1 MQTNGKNLYK
11 YVHNRYSN
19 ESKIKKNRLK
29 TFMANVKKFVYV
41 STLEKWTENE
51 NQIIPESGKWFKS
64 IVFRADNNTIYN
76 RGKAYGLSTENAQRI
91 TDLET
96 AKAALEAHLKSQTVS
111 AAANKGI
118 EVTVSGA
125 SDAFKTYTIGAI
137 VDGKTV
143 TVGESGIAATKTL
156 EYVATSGNVAAHINL
171 KNAAGEVESTIQVSD
186 IIGNG
191 VIDHTSY
198 DKESNSLSLFFK
210 QADGALKEEK
220 VDMKEL
226 IDINDIFIGADSQN
240 YLKVSNDASTATF
253 DVKIKTM
260 AETSYAPGSIVTGL
274 VDSADVK
281 KYIDSR
287 SSDLGITA
295 EGDDYIDA
303 SVDAAVDNK
312 HVNISVDVQD
322 ISVVA
327 GQAGAYN
334 AEGAQTSAPVHGTLT
349 GVDKSLVDGA
359 QAATAI
365 KSYVDGEVAIE
376 AARADAKIV
385 AAVKA
390 LDKASSK
397 VDGTNVHVDYKEE
410 DGIVTIEGI
419 TEDYA
424 TVNRTATSSTAE
436 TPASDASIAVTV
448 GDEGKL
454 VKASDLASV
463 AGFAADKVTEEA
475 HRVDK
480 KIKDLSVEAA
490 GDSYVKAEIDA
501 ANNKKVNVSAQVA
514 DLTLTSAEG
523 VDSTLAGEA
532 GKLVDASEAASKVS
546 GFVNARIAEEVKK
559 LHSDATSADGTNV
572 TVKVT
577 EVDGKLSAV
586 NVTENYAEV
595 VVTTVASG
603 NASFTVKSGD
613 ENKLVKASDLKAA
626 VDYIEDI
633 YGWEEL

>member
-1 MQTNGKNLYK
+1 
-11 YVHNRYSN
+11 
-19 ESKIKKNRLK
+19 
-29 TFMANVKKFVYV
+29 MANVKKFVYD
-41 STLEKWTENE
+41 SKAEKWTANE
-51 NQIIPESGKWFKS
+51 NHIIPESGKWYKS

-76 RGKAYGLSTENAQRI
+76 RGKAYGLSAADAHRI

-118 EVTVSGA
+118 EVTVSGEA
-125 SDAFKTYTIGAI
+125 DAFKTYTIGAI

-143 TVGESGIAATKTL
+143 TVGESGIAAAKTL
-156 EYVATSGNVAAHINL
+156 EYVAASGGVSAHIDL

-198 DKESNSLSLFFK
+198 NKETNSLSLFFK
-210 QADGALKEEK
+210 QADGTLKEEK

-226 IDINDIFIGADSQN
+226 IDIDDIFIGVDSQN
-240 YLKVSNDASTATF
+240 YLKVTNDASTATF
-253 DVKIKTM
+253 DVKIKKM
-260 AETSYAPGSIVTGL
+260 AEASYAEGSIVTGL
-274 VDSADVK
+274 VDAADVK
-281 KYIDSR
+281 KYIDTK
-287 SSDLGITA
+287 SSDLAVTA

-303 SVDAAVDNK
+303 SVNASVDNK
-312 HVNISVDVQD
+312 HVKVSADVQD
-322 ISVVA
+322 IAVVA
-327 GQAGAYN
+327 GTVGVYN
-334 AEGAQTSAPVHGTLT
+334 PEGAQTTAPVHGTLT
-349 GVDKSLVDGA
+349 GTEKSLVDGA

-424 TVNRTATSSTAE
+424 TVNRVETSSTAE
-436 TPASDASIAVTV
+436 TPATDASIAVAS

-454 VKASDLASV
+454 VKASDLAAV

-480 KIKDLSVEAA
+480 KIKELSIEAA

-514 DLTLTSAEG
+514 DLTVTSVADT
-523 VDSTLAGEA
+523 DSTLTGES

-546 GFVNARIAEEVKK
+546 GFVNARIAEEIAK
-559 LHSDATSADGTNV
+559 LDSEKTSADGSNI

-577 EVDGKLSAV
+577 ETDGKLSAV
-586 NVTENYAEV
+586 NVTEDYAEV
-595 VVTTVASG
+595 TVTTVASG

-613 ENKLVKASDLKAA
+613 EGKLVKASDLKAA

>member
-1 MQTNGKNLYK
+1 
-11 YVHNRYSN
+11 
-19 ESKIKKNRLK
+19 
-29 TFMANVKKFVYV
+29 MANVKKFVYV
-41 STLEKWTENE
+41 STAEKWAENE
-51 NQIIPESGKWFKS
+51 NHIIPESGKWFKS

-76 RGKAYGLSTENAQRI
+76 RGKAYGLSSEDAQRI

-111 AAANKGI
+111 AATNKGI
-118 EVTVSGA
+118 EVTVSGEA
-125 SDAFKTYTIGAI
+125 DDFKTYTIGAI

-143 TVGESGIAATKTL
+143 TVGESGIAAAKTL
-156 EYVATSGNVAAHINL
+156 EYVAASGGVSAHIDL

-198 DKESNSLSLFFK
+198 DKETNSLSLFFK
-210 QADGALKEEK
+210 QADGTLKEEK

-226 IDINDIFIGADSQN
+226 IDINDIFIGVDSQD
-240 YLKVSNDASTATF
+240 YLKVTNDASTATF
-253 DVKIKTM
+253 DVKIKSM
-260 AETSYAPGSIVTGL
+260 AEASYAEGNIVTGL
-274 VDSADVK
+274 VDAADVK
-281 KYIDSR
+281 KYIDTK
-287 SSDLGITA
+287 SSDLAVTA

-303 SVDAAVDNK
+303 SVDASVDNK
-312 HVNISVDVQD
+312 HVKVSADVQD
-322 ISVVA
+322 IAVVA
-327 GQAGAYN
+327 GTVGVYDP
-334 AEGAQTSAPVHGTLT
+334 EGAQTTAPVHGTLT
-349 GVDKSLVDGA
+349 GTEKSLVDGA

-424 TVNRTATSSTAE
+424 TVNRVETSSTAE
-436 TPASDASIAVTV
+436 TPATDASIAVAS

-454 VKASDLASV
+454 VKASDLAAV

-480 KIKDLSVEAA
+480 KIKELSIEAA

-514 DLTLTSAEG
+514 DLTLTSVADT
-523 VDSTLAGEA
+523 DSTLTGES

-546 GFVNARIAEEVKK
+546 GFVNARIAEEIAK
-559 LHSDATSADGTNV
+559 LDSEKTSADGSNI

-577 EVDGKLSAV
+577 ETDGKLSAV
-586 NVTENYAEV
+586 NVTEDYAEV
-595 VVTTVASG
+595 TVTTVASG

-613 ENKLVKASDLKAA
+613 EGKLVKASDLKAA

>member
-1 MQTNGKNLYK
+1 MT
-11 YVHNRYSN
+11 
-19 ESKIKKNRLK
+19 
-29 TFMANVKKFVYV
+29 NVKKFVYV

-76 RGKAYGLSTENAQRI
+76 RGKAYGLSKENAQRI

-118 EVTVSGA
+118 EVAVAGE
-125 SDAFKTYTIGAI
+125 DEDFKTYTIGVV

-156 EYVATSGNVAAHINL
+156 EYVATSGKVASHIDL

-210 QADGALKEEK
+210 QADGTLKEEK
-220 VDMKEL
+220 VNMKEL
-226 IDINDIFIGADSQN
+226 IDIDDIFIGDDSQN
-240 YLKVSNDASTATF
+240 YLKVTNDASTATF
-253 DVKIKTM
+253 GVKIKTM
-260 AETSYAPGSIVTGL
+260 AETSYTPGSIVTGL

-281 KYIDSR
+281 KYIDSM

-303 SVDAAVDNK
+303 SVNAVGNK

-322 ISVVA
+322 VSVVA

-376 AARADAKIV
+376 SARADAKIV

-397 VDGTNVHVDYKEE
+397 VNGTNVHVDYKEE

-424 TVNRTATSSTAE
+424 TVNRVKTSSTAE
-436 TPASDASIAVTV
+436 TPAADASIAVAS

-480 KIKDLSVEAA
+480 KIKELSVEAA
-490 GDSYVKAEIDA
+490 GDSYVKAEVDGV
-501 ANNKKVNVSAQVA
+501 NKKKINVSAQVA
-514 DLTLTSAEG
+514 DLTLTSDEG

-572 TVKVT
+572 TVKVS

-595 VVTTVASG
+595 AVTTVASG

>member
-1 MQTNGKNLYK
+1 
-11 YVHNRYSN
+11 
-19 ESKIKKNRLK
+19 
-29 TFMANVKKFVYV
+29 MANVKKFVYV
-41 STLEKWTENE
+41 STAEKWAANE
-51 NQIIPESGKWFKS
+51 NHIIPESGKWYKS

-76 RGKAYGLSTENAQRI
+76 RGKAYGLSVADAQRI

-118 EVTVSGA
+118 EVTVSGEA
-125 SDAFKTYTIGAI
+125 DAFKTYTIGAI

-143 TVGESGIAATKTL
+143 TVGESGIAAAKTL
-156 EYVATSGNVAAHINL
+156 EYVAASGGVAAHIDL

-198 DKESNSLSLFFK
+198 SKETNSLSLFFK
-210 QADGALKEEK
+210 QADGTLKEEK

-226 IDINDIFIGADSQN
+226 IDINDIFIGVDSQN
-240 YLKVSNDASTATF
+240 YLKVTNDASTATF
-253 DVKIKTM
+253 DVKIKKM
-260 AETSYAPGSIVTGL
+260 AEASYAEGNIVTGL
-274 VDSADVK
+274 VDAADVK
-281 KYIDSR
+281 KYIDTQ
-287 SSDLGITA
+287 SSDLAVTA

-303 SVDAAVDNK
+303 SVNAAVDNK
-312 HVNISVDVQD
+312 HVKVSADVQD

-349 GVDKSLVDGA
+349 GTEKSLVDGA

-397 VDGTNVHVDYKEE
+397 VNGTNVHVDYKEE

-424 TVNRTATSSTAE
+424 TVNRVKTSSTAE
-436 TPASDASIAVTV
+436 TPAADASIAVAS

-454 VKASDLASV
+454 VKASDLAAV

-480 KIKDLSVEAA
+480 KIKELSVEAA

-514 DLTLTSAEG
+514 DLTLTSAAET
-523 VDSTLAGEA
+523 DSTLTGVS

-546 GFVNARIAEEVKK
+546 SFVNARIAEEIAK
-559 LHSDATSADGTNV
+559 LDSDSTSTDGSNI

-577 EVDGKLSAV
+577 ETDGKLSAV

-595 VVTTVASG
+595 AVTTVASG

-613 ENKLVKASDLKAA
+613 EGKLVKASDLKAA

>member
-1 MQTNGKNLYK
+1 
-11 YVHNRYSN
+11 
-19 ESKIKKNRLK
+19 
-29 TFMANVKKFVYV
+29 MANVKKFVYV
-41 STLEKWTENE
+41 STAEKWTANK
-51 NQIIPESGKWFKS
+51 NHIIPESGKWYKS

-76 RGKAYGLSTENAQRI
+76 RGKAYGLSAADAQRI

-96 AKAALEAHLKSQTVS
+96 AKAALVAHLKSQTVS

-118 EVTVSGA
+118 EVTVSGET
-125 SDAFKTYTIGAI
+125 DEFKTYTIGAI

-143 TVGESGIAATKTL
+143 TVGESGIAAAKTL
-156 EYVATSGNVAAHINL
+156 EYVAASGGVAAHINL

-198 DKESNSLSLFFK
+198 SKETNLLSLVFK
-210 QADGALKEEK
+210 QADGTLKEEK

-226 IDINDIFIGADSQN
+226 IDIDDIFIGVNSQN
-240 YLKVSNDASTATF
+240 YLKVTNDASTATF
-253 DVKIKTM
+253 DVKIKKM
-260 AETSYAPGSIVTGL
+260 AEASYAEGNIVTGL
-274 VDSADVK
+274 VDAADVK
-281 KYIDSR
+281 KYIDTR
-287 SSDLGITA
+287 SSDLGVTA

-303 SVDAAVDNK
+303 SVNASVDNK
-312 HVNISVDVQD
+312 HVKVSADVQD
-322 ISVVA
+322 IDVVA
-327 GQAGAYN
+327 GTVGVYN
-334 AEGAQTSAPVHGTLT
+334 PEGAQTTAPVHGTLT
-349 GVDKSLVDGA
+349 GTEKSLVDGA

-397 VDGTNVHVDYKEE
+397 VNGTNVHVDYKEE

-424 TVNRTATSSTAE
+424 TVNRVKTSSTAE
-436 TPASDASIAVTV
+436 TPAADASIAVAS

-454 VKASDLASV
+454 VKASDLAAV
-463 AGFAADKVTEEA
+463 AGFAADKVTEEV

-480 KIKDLSVEAA
+480 KIKELSVEAA

-514 DLTLTSAEG
+514 DLTLTSAAET
-523 VDSTLAGEA
+523 DSTLTGVS

-546 GFVNARIAEEVKK
+546 GFVNARIAEEIAK
-559 LHSDATSADGTNV
+559 LDSEKTSADGSNI

-577 EVDGKLSAV
+577 ETDGKLSAV
-586 NVTENYAEV
+586 NVTEDYAEV
-595 VVTTVASG
+595 TVTPVASG

-613 ENKLVKASDLKAA
+613 EGKLVKASDLKAA

>member
-1 MQTNGKNLYK
+1 
-11 YVHNRYSN
+11 
-19 ESKIKKNRLK
+19 
-29 TFMANVKKFVYV
+29 MANVKKFVYV
-41 STLEKWTENE
+41 SSAEKWTANE
-51 NQIIPESGKWFKS
+51 NHIIPESGKWYKS

-96 AKAALEAHLKSQTVS
+96 AKAALEAHLKSQTLS

-118 EVTVSGA
+118 EVTVTGE
-125 SDAFKTYTIGAI
+125 SDDFKTYTIGAV

-143 TVGESGIAATKTL
+143 TVGESGIAAAKTL
-156 EYVATSGNVAAHINL
+156 EYVATSGNIAAHINL

-198 DKESNSLSLFFK
+198 DKDANSLSLFFK
-210 QADGALKEEK
+210 QADGTLKEEK
-220 VDMKEL
+220 IDMKEL
-226 IDINDIFIGADSQN
+226 IDIDDIFIGDDSQN
-240 YLKVSNDASTATF
+240 YLKVTNDASTATF
-253 DVKIKTM
+253 GVKIKSM
-260 AETSYAPGSIVTGL
+260 AETSYAPGSVVTGL
-274 VDSADVK
+274 ADSADVK

-303 SVDAAVDNK
+303 SVNAAVDNK

-397 VDGTNVHVDYKEE
+397 VNGTNVHVDYKEE

-436 TPASDASIAVTV
+436 TPATNASFTVTV

-463 AGFAADKVTEEA
+463 AGFAADKVAEEA

-490 GDSYVKAEIDA
+490 GDSYVKAEVDA
-501 ANNKKVNVSAQVA
+501 ANNKKINVSTQVA
-514 DLTLTSAEG
+514 NLTLTSTEG

-559 LHSDATSADGTNV
+559 LDSDATSADGTNV

-595 VVTTVASG
+595 TVTTVASG

>member
-1 MQTNGKNLYK
+1 
-11 YVHNRYSN
+11 
-19 ESKIKKNRLK
+19 
-29 TFMANVKKFVYV
+29 MANVKKFVYV

-125 SDAFKTYTIGAI
+125 SEAFKTYTIGAI

-156 EYVATSGNVAAHINL
+156 EYVATSGNVAAHIDL

-303 SVDAAVDNK
+303 SVNAAVDNK
-312 HVNISVDVQD
+312 HVNISVDVQN

-397 VDGTNVHVDYKEE
+397 VNGTNVHVDYKEE
-410 DGIVTIEGI
+410 DGIVSIEGI

-480 KIKDLSVEAA
+480 KIKELSVEAA
-490 GDSYVKAEIDA
+490 GDSYVKAEVDDA
-501 ANNKKVNVSAQVA
+501 NKKKINVSAQVA

>member
-1 MQTNGKNLYK
+1 
-11 YVHNRYSN
+11 
-19 ESKIKKNRLK
+19 
-29 TFMANVKKFVYV
+29 MANVKKFVYV
-41 STLEKWTENE
+41 STAEKWTANE
-51 NQIIPESGKWFKS
+51 NHIIPESGKWYKS

-76 RGKAYGLSTENAQRI
+76 RGKAYGLSVADAQRI

-111 AAANKGI
+111 AAENKGI
-118 EVTVSGA
+118 EVTVSGEA
-125 SDAFKTYTIGAI
+125 DEFKTYTIGAI

-143 TVGESGIAATKTL
+143 TVGESGIAAAKTL
-156 EYVATSGNVAAHINL
+156 EYVAASGGVAAHIEL

-198 DKESNSLSLFFK
+198 NKETNSLSLFFK
-210 QADGALKEEK
+210 QADGTLKEEK

-226 IDINDIFIGADSQN
+226 VDIDDIFIGVDSQN
-240 YLKVSNDASTATF
+240 YLKVTNDASTATF
-253 DVKIKTM
+253 DVKIKKM
-260 AETSYAPGSIVTGL
+260 AEASYAEGHIVTGL
-274 VDSADVK
+274 VDAADVK
-281 KYIDSR
+281 KYIDTQ
-287 SSDLGITA
+287 SSDLGVTA

-303 SVDAAVDNK
+303 SVNASVDNK
-312 HVNISVDVQD
+312 HVKVSADVQD
-322 ISVVA
+322 IAVVA
-327 GQAGAYN
+327 GTVGVYN
-334 AEGAQTSAPVHGTLT
+334 PEGAQTTAPVHGTLT
-349 GVDKSLVDGA
+349 GTEKSLVDGA

-397 VDGTNVHVDYKEE
+397 VNGTNVHVDYKEE

-424 TVNRTATSSTAE
+424 TVNRVKTSSTAE
-436 TPASDASIAVTV
+436 TPAADASIAVAS

-454 VKASDLASV
+454 VKASDLAAV

-480 KIKDLSVEAA
+480 KIKGLSVEAA

-514 DLTLTSAEG
+514 DLTLTSAAET
-523 VDSTLAGEA
+523 DSTLTGVS

-546 GFVNARIAEEVKK
+546 GFVNARIAEEIAK
-559 LHSDATSADGTNV
+559 LDSDSTSTDGSNI

-577 EVDGKLSAV
+577 ETDGKLSAV
-586 NVTENYAEV
+586 NVTEDYAEV
-595 VVTTVASG
+595 DVTTVASG

-613 ENKLVKASDLKAA
+613 EGKLVKASDLKAA

>member
-1 MQTNGKNLYK
+1 
-11 YVHNRYSN
+11 
-19 ESKIKKNRLK
+19 
-29 TFMANVKKFVYV
+29 MANVKKFVYV
-41 STLEKWTENE
+41 STAEKWTANE
-51 NQIIPESGKWFKS
+51 NHIIPESGKWYKS

-76 RGKAYGLSTENAQRI
+76 RGKAYGLSVADAQRI

-118 EVTVSGA
+118 EVAVSGEA
-125 SDAFKTYTIGAI
+125 DEFKTYTIGAI

-143 TVGESGIAATKTL
+143 TVGESGIAAAKTL
-156 EYVATSGNVAAHINL
+156 EYVAALGGVAAHIDL

-198 DKESNSLSLFFK
+198 DKETNSLSLFFK
-210 QADGALKEEK
+210 QADGTLKEEK

-226 IDINDIFIGADSQN
+226 IDINDIFIGVDSQD
-240 YLKVSNDASTATF
+240 YLKVTNDASTATF
-253 DVKIKTM
+253 DVKIKKM
-260 AETSYAPGSIVTGL
+260 AEASYAEGSIVTGL
-274 VDSADVK
+274 VDAADVK
-281 KYIDSR
+281 KYIDSK
-287 SSDLGITA
+287 SSDLGVTA

-303 SVDAAVDNK
+303 SVNASVDNK
-312 HVNISVDVQD
+312 HVKVSADVQD
-322 ISVVA
+322 IDVVA
-327 GQAGAYN
+327 GTVGVYGP
-334 AEGAQTSAPVHGTLT
+334 EGAQTTAPIHGTLT
-349 GVDKSLVDGA
+349 GTEKSLVDGA

-424 TVNRTATSSTAE
+424 TVNRVKTSSTAE
-436 TPASDASIAVTV
+436 TPAADASIAVAS

-454 VKASDLASV
+454 VKASDLAAV

-480 KIKDLSVEAA
+480 KIKELSVEAA

-514 DLTLTSAEG
+514 DLTLTSAAET
-523 VDSTLAGEA
+523 DSTLTGVS

-546 GFVNARIAEEVKK
+546 SFVNARIAEEIAK
-559 LHSDATSADGTNV
+559 LDSDSTSTDGSNI

-577 EVDGKLSAV
+577 ETDGKLSAV

-595 VVTTVASG
+595 AVTTVASG

-613 ENKLVKASDLKAA
+613 EGKLVKASDLKAA

>member
-1 MQTNGKNLYK
+1 
-11 YVHNRYSN
+11 
-19 ESKIKKNRLK
+19 
-29 TFMANVKKFVYV
+29 MANVKKFVYV
-41 STLEKWTENE
+41 STAEKWTANE
-51 NQIIPESGKWFKS
+51 NHIIPESGKWYKS

-76 RGKAYGLSTENAQRI
+76 RGKAYGLSAADAHRI

-118 EVTVSGA
+118 EVTVSGEA
-125 SDAFKTYTIGAI
+125 DDFKTYTIGAI

-143 TVGESGIAATKTL
+143 TVGESGIAAVKTL
-156 EYVATSGNVAAHINL
+156 EYVAASGGVSAHIDL

-198 DKESNSLSLFFK
+198 DKETNSLSLFFK
-210 QADGALKEEK
+210 PADGTLKEEK

-226 IDINDIFIGADSQN
+226 IDIDDIFIGVDSQN
-240 YLKVSNDASTATF
+240 YLKVTNDASTATF
-253 DVKIKTM
+253 DVKIKKM
-260 AETSYAPGSIVTGL
+260 AEASYAEGSIVTGL
-274 VDSADVK
+274 VDAADVK
-281 KYIDSR
+281 KYIDSK
-287 SSDLGITA
+287 SSDLGVTA

-303 SVDAAVDNK
+303 SVDASVDNK
-312 HVNISVDVQD
+312 HVKVSADVQD
-322 ISVVA
+322 IAVVA
-327 GQAGAYN
+327 GTVGVYDP
-334 AEGAQTSAPVHGTLT
+334 EGAQTTAPVHGTLT
-349 GVDKSLVDGA
+349 GTEKSLVDGA

-424 TVNRTATSSTAE
+424 TVNRVKTSSTAE
-436 TPASDASIAVTV
+436 TPAADASIAVAS

-454 VKASDLASV
+454 VKASDLAAV

-480 KIKDLSVEAA
+480 KIKELSIEAA

-514 DLTLTSAEG
+514 DLTVTSVADT
-523 VDSTLAGEA
+523 DSTLTGES

-546 GFVNARIAEEVKK
+546 GFVNARIAEEIAK
-559 LHSDATSADGTNV
+559 LDSEKTSADGSNI

-577 EVDGKLSAV
+577 ETDGKLSAV
-586 NVTENYAEV
+586 NVTEDYAEV
-595 VVTTVASG
+595 TVTTVASG

-613 ENKLVKASDLKAA
+613 EGKLVKASDLKAA

>member
-1 MQTNGKNLYK
+1 
-11 YVHNRYSN
+11 
-19 ESKIKKNRLK
+19 
-29 TFMANVKKFVYV
+29 MANVKKFVYV
-41 STLEKWTENE
+41 STAEKWAANE
-51 NQIIPESGKWFKS
+51 NHIIPESGKWYKS

-76 RGKAYGLSTENAQRI
+76 RGKAYGLSSEDAQRI

-118 EVTVSGA
+118 EVTVSGEA
-125 SDAFKTYTIGAI
+125 DDFKTYTIGAI

-143 TVGESGIAATKTL
+143 TVGESGIAAAKTL
-156 EYVATSGNVAAHINL
+156 EYVAASGGVSAHIDL

-198 DKESNSLSLFFK
+198 DKETNSLSLFFK
-210 QADGALKEEK
+210 QADGTLKEEK
-220 VDMKEL
+220 VDMKEH
-226 IDINDIFIGADSQN
+226 IDINDIFIGVDSQN
-240 YLKVSNDASTATF
+240 YLKVTNDASTATF
-253 DVKIKTM
+253 DVKIKKM
-260 AETSYAPGSIVTGL
+260 AEASYAEDNIVTGL
-274 VDSADVK
+274 VDAADVK
-281 KYIDSR
+281 KYIDTK
-287 SSDLGITA
+287 SSDLAVTA

-303 SVDAAVDNK
+303 SVNASVDNK
-312 HVNISVDVQD
+312 HVKVSADVQD
-322 ISVVA
+322 IDVVA
-327 GQAGAYN
+327 GTVGVYDP
-334 AEGAQTSAPVHGTLT
+334 EGAQTIAPVHGTLT
-349 GVDKSLVDGA
+349 GTEKSLVDGA

-424 TVNRTATSSTAE
+424 TVNRVKTSSTAE
-436 TPASDASIAVTV
+436 TPAADASIAVAS

-454 VKASDLASV
+454 VKASDLAAV

-480 KIKDLSVEAA
+480 KIKELSVEAA
-490 GDSYVKAEIDA
+490 GDSYVKAEIDP

-514 DLTLTSAEG
+514 DLTLTSAAET
-523 VDSTLAGEA
+523 DSTLTGVS

-546 GFVNARIAEEVKK
+546 GFVNARIAEEIAK
-559 LHSDATSADGTNV
+559 LDSEKTSADGSNI

-577 EVDGKLSAV
+577 ETDGKLSAV

-595 VVTTVASG
+595 AVTTVASG

-613 ENKLVKASDLKAA
+613 EGKLVKASDLKAA

>member
-1 MQTNGKNLYK
+1 
-11 YVHNRYSN
+11 
-19 ESKIKKNRLK
+19 
-29 TFMANVKKFVYV
+29 MANVKKFVYV

-156 EYVATSGNVAAHINL
+156 EYVATSGNVAAHIDL

-312 HVNISVDVQD
+312 HVNISVDVQN

-475 HRVDK
+475 HRIDK

>member
-1 MQTNGKNLYK
+1 
-11 YVHNRYSN
+11 
-19 ESKIKKNRLK
+19 
-29 TFMANVKKFVYV
+29 MANVKKFVYV
-41 STLEKWTENE
+41 STAEKWAANE
-51 NQIIPESGKWFKS
+51 NHIIPESGKWYKS

-76 RGKAYGLSTENAQRI
+76 RGKAYGLSVADAQRI

-118 EVTVSGA
+118 EVAVSGEA
-125 SDAFKTYTIGAI
+125 DEFKTYTIGAI

-143 TVGESGIAATKTL
+143 TVGESGIAAAKTL
-156 EYVATSGNVAAHINL
+156 EYVAALGGVAAHIDL

-198 DKESNSLSLFFK
+198 NKETNSLSLFFK
-210 QADGALKEEK
+210 QADGTLKEEK

-226 IDINDIFIGADSQN
+226 IDIDDIFIGVDSQN
-240 YLKVSNDASTATF
+240 YLKVTNDASTATF
-253 DVKIKTM
+253 DVKIKKM
-260 AETSYAPGSIVTGL
+260 AEASYAEGNIVTGL
-274 VDSADVK
+274 VDAADVK
-281 KYIDSR
+281 KYIDTK
-287 SSDLGITA
+287 SSDLAVTA

-303 SVDAAVDNK
+303 SVDTSVDNK
-312 HVNISVDVQD
+312 HVKVSADVQD
-322 ISVVA
+322 IAVVA
-327 GQAGAYN
+327 GTVGVYDP
-334 AEGAQTSAPVHGTLT
+334 EGAQTTAPVHGTLT
-349 GVDKSLVDGA
+349 GTEKSLVDGA

-397 VDGTNVHVDYKEE
+397 VNGTNVHVDYKEE

-424 TVNRTATSSTAE
+424 TVNRVKTSSTAE
-436 TPASDASIAVTV
+436 TPAADASIAVAS

-454 VKASDLASV
+454 VKASDLAAV

-480 KIKDLSVEAA
+480 KIKELSVEAA

-514 DLTLTSAEG
+514 DLTLTSVADT
-523 VDSTLAGEA
+523 DSTLTGES

-546 GFVNARIAEEVKK
+546 GFVNARIAEEIAK
-559 LHSDATSADGTNV
+559 LDSDSTSTDGSNI

-577 EVDGKLSAV
+577 ETDGKLSAV
-586 NVTENYAEV
+586 NVTEDYAEV
-595 VVTTVASG
+595 AVTTVASG

-613 ENKLVKASDLKAA
+613 EGKLVKASDLKAA

>member
-1 MQTNGKNLYK
+1 
-11 YVHNRYSN
+11 
-19 ESKIKKNRLK
+19 
-29 TFMANVKKFVYV
+29 MANVKKFVYV
-41 STLEKWTENE
+41 SSAEKWTANE
-51 NQIIPESGKWFKS
+51 NHIIPESGKWYKS

-96 AKAALEAHLKSQTVS
+96 AKAALEAHLKSQTLS

-118 EVTVSGA
+118 EVAVTGE
-125 SDAFKTYTIGAI
+125 SDDFKTYTIGAV

-143 TVGESGIAATKTL
+143 TVGESGIAAAKTL

-198 DKESNSLSLFFK
+198 DKDANSLSLFFK
-210 QADGALKEEK
+210 QADGTLKEEK
-220 VDMKEL
+220 IDMKEL
-226 IDINDIFIGADSQN
+226 IDIDDIFIGDDSQN
-240 YLKVSNDASTATF
+240 YLKVTNDASTATF
-253 DVKIKTM
+253 GVKIKSM
-260 AETSYAPGSIVTGL
+260 AETSYAPGSVVTGL
-274 VDSADVK
+274 ADSADVK

-303 SVDAAVDNK
+303 SVNAAVDNK

-436 TPASDASIAVTV
+436 TPATNASFTVTV

-463 AGFAADKVTEEA
+463 AGFAADKVAEEA

-501 ANNKKVNVSAQVA
+501 ANNKKINVSAQVA
-514 DLTLTSAEG
+514 NLTLTSTEG

-559 LHSDATSADGTNV
+559 LDSDATSADGTNV

-595 VVTTVASG
+595 TVTTVASG

>member
-1 MQTNGKNLYK
+1 
-11 YVHNRYSN
+11 
-19 ESKIKKNRLK
+19 
-29 TFMANVKKFVYV
+29 MANVKKFVYV
-41 STLEKWTENE
+41 STAEKWAANE
-51 NQIIPESGKWFKS
+51 NHIIPESGKWYKS

-76 RGKAYGLSTENAQRI
+76 RGKAYGLSAEDAQRI

-118 EVTVSGA
+118 EVTVSGEA
-125 SDAFKTYTIGAI
+125 DAFKTYTIGAI

-143 TVGESGIAATKTL
+143 TVGESGIAAAKTL
-156 EYVATSGNVAAHINL
+156 EYVAALGGVAAHIDL

-198 DKESNSLSLFFK
+198 DKETNSLSLFFK
-210 QADGALKEEK
+210 QADGTLKEEK

-226 IDINDIFIGADSQN
+226 IDINDIFIGVDSQN
-240 YLKVSNDASTATF
+240 YLKVTNDASTATF
-253 DVKIKTM
+253 DVKIKKM
-260 AETSYAPGSIVTGL
+260 AEASYAEGQIVTGL
-274 VDSADVK
+274 VDAADVK
-281 KYIDSR
+281 KYIDTQ
-287 SSDLGITA
+287 SSDLGVTA
-295 EGDDYIDA
+295 EGDDYVDA
-303 SVDAAVDNK
+303 SVNASVDNK
-312 HVNISVDVQD
+312 HVKVSADVQD
-322 ISVVA
+322 IAVVA
-327 GQAGAYN
+327 GTVGVYDP
-334 AEGAQTSAPVHGTLT
+334 EGAQTTAPVHGTLT
-349 GVDKSLVDGA
+349 GAEKSLVDGA

-397 VDGTNVHVDYKEE
+397 VNGTNVHVDYKEE

-424 TVNRTATSSTAE
+424 TVNRVKTSSTAE
-436 TPASDASIAVTV
+436 TPAADASIAVAS

-454 VKASDLASV
+454 VKASDLAAV

-480 KIKDLSVEAA
+480 KIKELSVEAA

-514 DLTLTSAEG
+514 DLTLTSAAET
-523 VDSTLAGEA
+523 DSTLTGVS

-546 GFVNARIAEEVKK
+546 SFVNARIAEEIAK
-559 LHSDATSADGTNV
+559 LDSDSTSTDGSNI

-577 EVDGKLSAV
+577 ETDGKLSAV
-586 NVTENYAEV
+586 NVTEDYAEV
-595 VVTTVASG
+595 AVTTVASG

-613 ENKLVKASDLKAA
+613 EGKLVKASDLKAA

>member
-1 MQTNGKNLYK
+1 
-11 YVHNRYSN
+11 
-19 ESKIKKNRLK
+19 
-29 TFMANVKKFVYV
+29 
-41 STLEKWTENE
+41 
-51 NQIIPESGKWFKS
+51 
-64 IVFRADNNTIYN
+64 
-76 RGKAYGLSTENAQRI
+76 
-91 TDLET
+91 
-96 AKAALEAHLKSQTVS
+96 
-111 AAANKGI
+111 
-118 EVTVSGA
+118 
-125 SDAFKTYTIGAI
+125 
-137 VDGKTV
+137 
-143 TVGESGIAATKTL
+143 
-156 EYVATSGNVAAHINL
+156 
-171 KNAAGEVESTIQVSD
+171 
-186 IIGNG
+186 
-191 VIDHTSY
+191 
-198 DKESNSLSLFFK
+198 
-210 QADGALKEEK
+210 
-220 VDMKEL
+220 MKEL
-226 IDINDIFIGADSQN
+226 IDINDIFIGVDSQN
-240 YLKVSNDASTATF
+240 YLKVTNDASTATF
-253 DVKIKTM
+253 DVKIKKM
-260 AETSYAPGSIVTGL
+260 AEASYAEGNIVTGL
-274 VDSADVK
+274 VDAADVK

-312 HVNISVDVQD
+312 HVKVSADVQD
-322 ISVVA
+322 IAVVA
-327 GQAGAYN
+327 GTVGVYN
-334 AEGAQTSAPVHGTLT
+334 PEGAQTTAPVHGTLT
-349 GVDKSLVDGA
+349 GTEKSLVDGA

-397 VDGTNVHVDYKEE
+397 VNGTNVHVDYKEE

-424 TVNRTATSSTAE
+424 KVNRIKTSSTAE
-436 TPASDASIAVTV
+436 TPAADASIAVAS

-454 VKASDLASV
+454 VKASDLAAV

-480 KIKDLSVEAA
+480 KIKELSVEAA

-546 GFVNARIAEEVKK
+546 GFVNARIAEEIAK
-559 LHSDATSADGTNV
+559 LDSDSTSTDGSNI

-577 EVDGKLSAV
+577 ETDGKLSAV
-586 NVTENYAEV
+586 NVTEDYAEV
-595 VVTTVASG
+595 AVTTVASG

-613 ENKLVKASDLKAA
+613 EGKLVKASDLKAA

>member
-1 MQTNGKNLYK
+1 
-11 YVHNRYSN
+11 
-19 ESKIKKNRLK
+19 
-29 TFMANVKKFVYV
+29 MANVKKFVYV
-41 STLEKWTENE
+41 STAEKWAENE
-51 NQIIPESGKWFKS
+51 QYIIPESGKWYKS

-76 RGKAYGLSTENAQRI
+76 RGKAYGMSPEVAQRI

-96 AKAALEAHLKSQTVS
+96 AKSALEAHLKSQTVS

-118 EVTVSGA
+118 EVTVSDA

-143 TVGESGIAATKTL
+143 TVGEAGLAASKTL
-156 EYVATSGNVAAHINL
+156 QYVAASGGVSAHIDL

-198 DKESNSLSLFFK
+198 NEGDNSLSLFFK
-210 QADGALKEEK
+210 QADGTLKEEK

-226 IDINDIFIGADSQN
+226 IDINDIFIGADSQD
-240 YLKVSNDASTATF
+240 YLKVTNDASTATF
-253 DVKIKTM
+253 DVKIKSM
-260 AETSYAPGSIVTGL
+260 AETSYAEGNIVTGL
-274 VDSADVK
+274 VDAADVK
-281 KYIDSR
+281 KYIDTKSA
-287 SSDLGITA
+287 DLAVTA
-295 EGDDYIDA
+295 EGDDYINA
-303 SVDAAVDNK
+303 SVDDSADNK
-312 HVNISVDVQD
+312 HVKVSADVQN
-322 ISVVA
+322 ITAVA
-327 GQAGAYN
+327 GTRGVYN
-334 AEGAQTSAPVHGTLT
+334 DEGTQTTAPVHGTLT
-349 GVDKSLVDGA
+349 GVEKSLVDGA

-376 AARADAKIV
+376 SARADAKIV

-397 VDGTNVHVDYKEE
+397 VNGTNVHVDYKEE

-424 TVNRTATSSTAE
+424 TVNRVATSSTAE
-436 TPASDASIAVTV
+436 TPAADASIAVAS

-454 VKASDLASV
+454 VKASDLAAV

-475 HRVDK
+475 HRIDK
-480 KIKDLSVEAA
+480 KIKELSVEAA

-501 ANNKKVNVSAQVA
+501 ANNKKVKVSAQVA
-514 DLTLTSAEG
+514 DLTLTSVADT
-523 VDSTLAGEA
+523 DSTLTGEA

-546 GFVNARIAEEVKK
+546 GFVNARIAEEIAK
-559 LHSDATSADGTNV
+559 LDSESTSTDGSNI

-577 EVDGKLSAV
+577 ETDGKLSAV
-586 NVTENYAEV
+586 NVTEDYAQIT
-595 VVTTVASG
+595 VTTVASG

-613 ENKLVKASDLKAA
+613 EGRLVKASDLKAA

>member
-1 MQTNGKNLYK
+1 
-11 YVHNRYSN
+11 
-19 ESKIKKNRLK
+19 
-29 TFMANVKKFVYV
+29 MANVKKFVYV
-41 STLEKWTENE
+41 STAEKWAANE
-51 NQIIPESGKWFKS
+51 NHIIPESGKWYKS

-76 RGKAYGLSTENAQRI
+76 RGKAYGLSSEDAQRI

-118 EVTVSGA
+118 EVTVSGEA
-125 SDAFKTYTIGAI
+125 DDFKTYTIGAI

-143 TVGESGIAATKTL
+143 TVGESGIAAAKTL
-156 EYVATSGNVAAHINL
+156 EYVAASGGVSAHIDL

-198 DKESNSLSLFFK
+198 NKETNSLSLFFK
-210 QADGALKEEK
+210 QADGTLKEEK

-226 IDINDIFIGADSQN
+226 IDINDIFIGVDSQD
-240 YLKVSNDASTATF
+240 YLKVTNDASTATF
-253 DVKIKTM
+253 DVKIKKM
-260 AETSYAPGSIVTGL
+260 AEASYAEGSIVTGL
-274 VDSADVK
+274 VDAADVK
-281 KYIDSR
+281 KYIDTK
-287 SSDLGITA
+287 SSDLAVTA

-303 SVDAAVDNK
+303 SVDASVDNK
-312 HVNISVDVQD
+312 HVKVSADVQD
-322 ISVVA
+322 IAVVA
-327 GQAGAYN
+327 GTVGVYDP
-334 AEGAQTSAPVHGTLT
+334 EGAQTTAPVHGTLT
-349 GVDKSLVDGA
+349 GTEKSLVDGA

-397 VDGTNVHVDYKEE
+397 VNGTNVHVDYKEE

-424 TVNRTATSSTAE
+424 TVNRVETSSTAE
-436 TPASDASIAVTV
+436 TPATDASIAVAS

-454 VKASDLASV
+454 VKASDLAAV

-480 KIKDLSVEAA
+480 KIKELSVEAA

-514 DLTLTSAEG
+514 DLTLTSVADT
-523 VDSTLAGEA
+523 DSTLTGES

-546 GFVNARIAEEVKK
+546 GFVNARIAEEIAK
-559 LHSDATSADGTNV
+559 LDSEKTSADGSNI

-577 EVDGKLSAV
+577 ETDGKLSAV
-586 NVTENYAEV
+586 NVTEDYAEV
-595 VVTTVASG
+595 TVTTVASG

-613 ENKLVKASDLKAA
+613 EGKLVKASDLKAA

>member
-1 MQTNGKNLYK
+1 M
-11 YVHNRYSN
+11 S
-19 ESKIKKNRLK
+19 
-29 TFMANVKKFVYV
+29 NVKKFVYV

-118 EVTVSGA
+118 EVAVAGEN
-125 SDAFKTYTIGAI
+125 FKTYTIGVV

-156 EYVATSGNVAAHINL
+156 EYVAASGNVAAHIDL

-210 QADGALKEEK
+210 QADGTLKEEK
-220 VDMKEL
+220 VNMKEL
-226 IDINDIFIGADSQN
+226 IDIDDIFIGDDSQN
-240 YLKVSNDASTATF
+240 YLKVTNDASTATF
-253 DVKIKTM
+253 GVKIKTM
-260 AETSYAPGSIVTGL
+260 AETSYTPGSIVTGL
-274 VDSADVK
+274 ADSADVK

-303 SVDAAVDNK
+303 SVNAAVDNK

-397 VDGTNVHVDYKEE
+397 VNGTNVHVDYKEE

-424 TVNRTATSSTAE
+424 TVNRVKTSSTAE
-436 TPASDASIAVTV
+436 TPAADASIAVAS

-454 VKASDLASV
+454 VKASDLAAV

-501 ANNKKVNVSAQVA
+501 ANNKKVNVSAQVT
-514 DLTLTSAEG
+514 DLTLTSTKG

-546 GFVNARIAEEVKK
+546 GFVNARIAEEIAK
-559 LHSDATSADGTNV
+559 LDSDSTSTDGTNV

-586 NVTENYAEV
+586 NVTENYAKV
-595 VVTTVASG
+595 TVTTVASG

-613 ENKLVKASDLKAA
+613 EGKLVKASDLKAA

>member
-1 MQTNGKNLYK
+1 
-11 YVHNRYSN
+11 
-19 ESKIKKNRLK
+19 
-29 TFMANVKKFVYV
+29 MANVKKFVYV
-41 STLEKWTENE
+41 STAEKWTANK
-51 NQIIPESGKWFKS
+51 NHIIPESGKWYKS

-118 EVTVSGA
+118 EVTVSGEA
-125 SDAFKTYTIGAI
+125 GAFKTYTIGAI

-143 TVGESGIAATKTL
+143 TVGESGIAAAKTL
-156 EYVATSGNVAAHINL
+156 EYVAASGGVAAHIDL

-198 DKESNSLSLFFK
+198 NKETNSLSLFFK
-210 QADGALKEEK
+210 QADGTLKEEK

-226 IDINDIFIGADSQN
+226 IDINDIFIGVDSQN
-240 YLKVSNDASTATF
+240 YLKVTNDASTATF
-253 DVKIKTM
+253 DVKIKKM
-260 AETSYAPGSIVTGL
+260 AEASYAEGSIVTGL
-274 VDSADVK
+274 VDAADVK
-281 KYIDSR
+281 KYIDTQ
-287 SSDLGITA
+287 SSDLGVTA

-303 SVDAAVDNK
+303 SVNASVDNK
-312 HVNISVDVQD
+312 HVKVSADVQD
-322 ISVVA
+322 IAVVA
-327 GQAGAYN
+327 GTVGVYN
-334 AEGAQTSAPVHGTLT
+334 PEGAQTTAPVHGTLT
-349 GVDKSLVDGA
+349 GTEKSLVDGA

-397 VDGTNVHVDYKEE
+397 VNGTNVHVDYKEE

-424 TVNRTATSSTAE
+424 TVNRVKTSSTAE
-436 TPASDASIAVTV
+436 TPAADASIAVAS

-454 VKASDLASV
+454 VKASDLAAV
-463 AGFAADKVTEEA
+463 AGFAADKVTEEV

-480 KIKDLSVEAA
+480 KIKELSVEAA
-490 GDSYVKAEIDA
+490 GDSYVKAEIDP

-514 DLTLTSAEG
+514 NLTLTSAAST
-523 VDSTLAGEA
+523 DSTLTGVS

-546 GFVNARIAEEVKK
+546 SFVNARIAEEIAK
-559 LHSDATSADGTNV
+559 LDSDSTSTDGSNI

-577 EVDGKLSAV
+577 ETDGKLSAV
-586 NVTENYAEV
+586 NVTEDYAEV
-595 VVTTVASG
+595 AVTTVASG

-613 ENKLVKASDLKAA
+613 EGKLVKASDLKAA

>member
-1 MQTNGKNLYK
+1 
-11 YVHNRYSN
+11 
-19 ESKIKKNRLK
+19 
-29 TFMANVKKFVYV
+29 MANVKKFVYV
-41 STLEKWTENE
+41 STAEKWTANK
-51 NQIIPESGKWFKS
+51 NHIIPESGKWYKS

-76 RGKAYGLSTENAQRI
+76 RGKAYGLSVADAQRI

-118 EVTVSGA
+118 EVTVSGEA
-125 SDAFKTYTIGAI
+125 DDFKTYTIGAI

-143 TVGESGIAATKTL
+143 TVGGSGIAATKTL
-156 EYVATSGNVAAHINL
+156 EYVAASGGVAAHINL

-198 DKESNSLSLFFK
+198 NKETNSLSLFFK
-210 QADGALKEEK
+210 QADGTLKEEK

-226 IDINDIFIGADSQN
+226 IDIDDIFIGVDSQN
-240 YLKVSNDASTATF
+240 YLKVTNDASTATF
-253 DVKIKTM
+253 DVKIKKM
-260 AETSYAPGSIVTGL
+260 AEASYAEGSIVTGL
-274 VDSADVK
+274 VDAADVK
-281 KYIDSR
+281 KYIDSK
-287 SSDLGITA
+287 SSDLGVTA

-303 SVDAAVDNK
+303 SVNASVDNK
-312 HVNISVDVQD
+312 HVKVSADVQD
-322 ISVVA
+322 IAVVA
-327 GQAGAYN
+327 GTVGVYN
-334 AEGAQTSAPVHGTLT
+334 PEGAQTTAPVHGTLT
-349 GVDKSLVDGA
+349 GTEKSLVDGA

-397 VDGTNVHVDYKEE
+397 VNGTNVHVDYKEE
-410 DGIVTIEGI
+410 DGIVTIEDI

-424 TVNRTATSSTAE
+424 TVNRVKTSSTAE
-436 TPASDASIAVTV
+436 TPAADASIAVAS

-454 VKASDLASV
+454 VKASDLAAV
-463 AGFAADKVTEEA
+463 AGFAADKVTEEV

-480 KIKDLSVEAA
+480 KIKELSVEAA
-490 GDSYVKAEIDA
+490 GDSYVKAEIDP

-514 DLTLTSAEG
+514 NLTLTSAAAT
-523 VDSTLAGEA
+523 DSTLTGVS

-546 GFVNARIAEEVKK
+546 DFVNARIAEEIAK
-559 LHSDATSADGTNV
+559 LDSDSTSTDGSNI

-577 EVDGKLSAV
+577 ETDGKLSAV

-595 VVTTVASG
+595 AVTTVASG

-613 ENKLVKASDLKAA
+613 EGKLVKASDLKAA

>member
-1 MQTNGKNLYK
+1 
-11 YVHNRYSN
+11 
-19 ESKIKKNRLK
+19 
-29 TFMANVKKFVYV
+29 MANVKKFVYV
-41 STLEKWTENE
+41 STAEKWTENE
-51 NQIIPESGKWFKS
+51 NHIIPEAGKWYKS

-76 RGKAYGLSTENAQRI
+76 RGKAYGLSSEDAQRI

-118 EVTVSGA
+118 EVTVSGEA
-125 SDAFKTYTIGAI
+125 DDFKTYTIGAI

-143 TVGESGIAATKTL
+143 TVGESGIAAAKTL
-156 EYVATSGNVAAHINL
+156 EYVAASGGVSAHIDL

-198 DKESNSLSLFFK
+198 DKETNSLSLFFK
-210 QADGALKEEK
+210 QADGTLKEET

-226 IDINDIFIGADSQN
+226 IDINDIFIGVDSQD
-240 YLKVSNDASTATF
+240 YLKVTNDASTATF
-253 DVKIKTM
+253 DVKIKKM
-260 AETSYAPGSIVTGL
+260 AEASYAEGSIVTGL
-274 VDSADVK
+274 VDAADVK
-281 KYIDSR
+281 KYIDTQ
-287 SSDLGITA
+287 SSDLVVTA
-295 EGDDYIDA
+295 EGDDYVDA
-303 SVDAAVDNK
+303 SVDTSVDNK
-312 HVNISVDVQD
+312 HVKVSADVQD
-322 ISVVA
+322 IAVVA
-327 GQAGAYN
+327 GTVGVYN
-334 AEGAQTSAPVHGTLT
+334 PEGAQTTAPVHGTLT
-349 GVDKSLVDGA
+349 GTEKSLVDGA

-397 VDGTNVHVDYKEE
+397 VNGTNVHVDYKEE

-424 TVNRTATSSTAE
+424 TVNRVKTSSTAE
-436 TPASDASIAVTV
+436 TPAADASIAVAS

-454 VKASDLASV
+454 VKASDLAAV

-480 KIKDLSVEAA
+480 KIKELSVEAA

-514 DLTLTSAEG
+514 DLTVTSVADT
-523 VDSTLAGEA
+523 DSTLTGES

-546 GFVNARIAEEVKK
+546 GFVNARIAEEIAK
-559 LHSDATSADGTNV
+559 LDSEKTSADGSNI

-577 EVDGKLSAV
+577 ETDGKLSAV
-586 NVTENYAEV
+586 NVTEDYAEV
-595 VVTTVASG
+595 TVTTVASG

-613 ENKLVKASDLKAA
+613 EGKLVKASDLKAA

>member
-1 MQTNGKNLYK
+1 
-11 YVHNRYSN
+11 
-19 ESKIKKNRLK
+19 
-29 TFMANVKKFVYV
+29 MANVKKFVYV
-41 STLEKWTENE
+41 STAEKWAANE
-51 NQIIPESGKWFKS
+51 NHIIPESGKWYKS

-76 RGKAYGLSTENAQRI
+76 RGKAYGLSAADAQRI

-118 EVTVSGA
+118 AVTVSGEA
-125 SDAFKTYTIGAI
+125 DDFKTYTIGAI

-143 TVGESGIAATKTL
+143 TVGESGIAAAKTL
-156 EYVATSGNVAAHINL
+156 EYVAASGNVAAHIDL

-198 DKESNSLSLFFK
+198 NKETNSLSLFFK
-210 QADGALKEEK
+210 QADGTLKEEK

-226 IDINDIFIGADSQN
+226 IDINDIFIGVDSQD
-240 YLKVSNDASTATF
+240 YLKVTNDASTATF
-253 DVKIKTM
+253 DVKIKKM
-260 AETSYAPGSIVTGL
+260 AEASYAEGNIVTGL
-274 VDSADVK
+274 VDAADVK
-281 KYIDSR
+281 KYIDTQ
-287 SSDLGITA
+287 SSDLAVTA

-303 SVDAAVDNK
+303 SVNAAVDNK
-312 HVNISVDVQD
+312 HVKVSADVQD
-322 ISVVA
+322 IAVVA
-327 GQAGAYN
+327 GTVGVYDP
-334 AEGAQTSAPVHGTLT
+334 EGVQTTAPVHGTLT
-349 GVDKSLVDGA
+349 GTEKSLVDGA

-424 TVNRTATSSTAE
+424 TVNRVKTSSTAE
-436 TPASDASIAVTV
+436 TPAADASIAVAS

-454 VKASDLASV
+454 VKASDLAAV

-480 KIKDLSVEAA
+480 KIKDFSVEAA

-514 DLTLTSAEG
+514 DLTLTSVADT
-523 VDSTLAGEA
+523 DSTLTGEA

-546 GFVNARIAEEVKK
+546 GFVNARIAEEIAK
-559 LHSDATSADGTNV
+559 LDSEKTSADGSNI

-577 EVDGKLSAV
+577 ETDGKLSAV
-586 NVTENYAEV
+586 NVTEDYAEV
-595 VVTTVASG
+595 TVTTVASG

-613 ENKLVKASDLKAA
+613 EGKLVKASDLKAA

>member
-19 ESKIKKNRLK
+19 ESKINKNRLK

-118 EVTVSGA
+118 EVAVAGENE
-125 SDAFKTYTIGAI
+125 AFKTYTIGVV

-143 TVGESGIAATKTL
+143 TVGKSGIAATKTL
-156 EYVATSGNVAAHINL
+156 EYVATSGNVAAHIDL

-210 QADGALKEEK
+210 QADGTLKEEK

-226 IDINDIFIGADSQN
+226 IDINDIFIGDDSQN
-240 YLKVSNDASTATF
+240 YLKVTNDASTATF
-253 DVKIKTM
+253 GVKIKKM
-260 AETSYAPGSIVTGL
+260 AETSYTPGSIVTGL
-274 VDSADVK
+274 ADSADVK

-303 SVDAAVDNK
+303 SVNAVDNK

-327 GQAGAYN
+327 GRAGAYN

-376 AARADAKIV
+376 SARADAKIV

-397 VDGTNVHVDYKEE
+397 VNGTNVHVDYKEE

-424 TVNRTATSSTAE
+424 TVNRVKTSSTAE
-436 TPASDASIAVTV
+436 TPAADASIAVAS

-454 VKASDLASV
+454 VKASDLAAV

-490 GDSYVKAEIDA
+490 GDSYVKAEVDGT
-501 ANNKKVNVSAQVA
+501 NKKKINVSAQVA
-514 DLTLTSAEG
+514 DLTLTSAGG

-546 GFVNARIAEEVKK
+546 GFVNARIAEEIAK
-559 LHSDATSADGTNV
+559 LDSDSTSTDGSNI

-577 EVDGKLSAV
+577 ETDGKLSAV
-586 NVTENYAEV
+586 NVTEDYAEV
-595 VVTTVASG
+595 TVTTVASG

-613 ENKLVKASDLKAA
+613 EGKLVKASDLKDA

>member
-1 MQTNGKNLYK
+1 
-11 YVHNRYSN
+11 
-19 ESKIKKNRLK
+19 
-29 TFMANVKKFVYV
+29 MANVKKFVYV
-41 STLEKWTENE
+41 STAEKWTANE
-51 NQIIPESGKWFKS
+51 NHIIPESGKWYKS

-76 RGKAYGLSTENAQRI
+76 RGKAYGLSSEDAQRI
-91 TDLET
+91 TNLET
-96 AKAALEAHLKSQTVS
+96 AKAALEAHLKSQTVK

-118 EVTVSGA
+118 EVTVSGEN
-125 SDAFKTYTIGAI
+125 DEFKTYTIGAI

-156 EYVATSGNVAAHINL
+156 EYVAASGGVAAHINL

-191 VIDHTSY
+191 VIGKTSY
-198 DKESNSLSLFFK
+198 SKETNTLSLFFK
-210 QADGALKEEK
+210 QADGTLKEEK

-226 IDINDIFIGADSQN
+226 IDIDDIFIGGDSQN
-240 YLKVSNDASTATF
+240 YLKVTNDASTATF
-253 DVKIKTM
+253 DVKIKKM
-260 AETSYAPGSIVTGL
+260 AEASYAEGNIVTGL
-274 VDSADVK
+274 VDAADVK
-281 KYIDSR
+281 KYIDTQ
-287 SSDLGITA
+287 SSDLGVTA

-303 SVDAAVDNK
+303 SVDTSVDNK
-312 HVNISVDVQD
+312 HVKVSADVQD
-322 ISVVA
+322 IAVVA
-327 GQAGAYN
+327 GTVGVYN
-334 AEGAQTSAPVHGTLT
+334 PEGAQTTAPVHGTLT
-349 GVDKSLVDGA
+349 GTEKSLVDGA

-397 VDGTNVHVDYKEE
+397 VNGTNVHVDYKEE

-424 TVNRTATSSTAE
+424 TVNRVKTSSTAE
-436 TPASDASIAVTV
+436 TPAADASIAVAS

-454 VKASDLASV
+454 VKASDLAAV

-480 KIKDLSVEAA
+480 KIKELSVEAA

-501 ANNKKVNVSAQVA
+501 TNNKKVNVSAQVA
-514 DLTLTSAEG
+514 DLTLTSAAET
-523 VDSTLAGEA
+523 DSTLTGVS

-546 GFVNARIAEEVKK
+546 GFVNARIAEEIAK
-559 LHSDATSADGTNV
+559 LDSDSTSADGSNI

-577 EVDGKLSAV
+577 ETDGKLSAV
-586 NVTENYAEV
+586 NVTEDYAEV
-595 VVTTVASG
+595 AVTTVASG

-613 ENKLVKASDLKAA
+613 EGKLVKASDLKAA

>member
-1 MQTNGKNLYK
+1 MT
-11 YVHNRYSN
+11 
-19 ESKIKKNRLK
+19 
-29 TFMANVKKFVYV
+29 NVKKFVYV
-41 STLEKWTENE
+41 STLKKWTENE

-76 RGKAYGLSTENAQRI
+76 RGKAYGLSKENAQRI

-118 EVTVSGA
+118 EVAVAGE
-125 SDAFKTYTIGAI
+125 DEDFKTYTIGVV

-156 EYVATSGNVAAHINL
+156 EYVATSGKVAAHIDL

-210 QADGALKEEK
+210 QADGTLKEEK
-220 VDMKEL
+220 VNMKEL
-226 IDINDIFIGADSQN
+226 IDIDDIFIGDDSQN
-240 YLKVSNDASTATF
+240 YLKVTNDASTATF
-253 DVKIKTM
+253 GVKIKTM
-260 AETSYAPGSIVTGL
+260 AETSYTPGSIVTGL

-281 KYIDSR
+281 KYIDSM

-303 SVDAAVDNK
+303 SVNAVDNK

-322 ISVVA
+322 VSVVA

-397 VDGTNVHVDYKEE
+397 VNGTNVHVDYKEE

-424 TVNRTATSSTAE
+424 TVNRVKTSSTAE
-436 TPASDASIAVTV
+436 TPAADASIAVAS

-490 GDSYVKAEIDA
+490 GDSYVKAEVDGV
-501 ANNKKVNVSAQVA
+501 NKKKINVSAQVA

-572 TVKVT
+572 TVKVS

-595 VVTTVASG
+595 AVTTVASG

>member
-1 MQTNGKNLYK
+1 
-11 YVHNRYSN
+11 
-19 ESKIKKNRLK
+19 
-29 TFMANVKKFVYV
+29 MANVKKFVYV
-41 STLEKWTENE
+41 STAEKWTENE
-51 NQIIPESGKWFKS
+51 SHIIPESGKWFKS

-118 EVTVSGA
+118 EVAVTGEA
-125 SDAFKTYTIGAI
+125 EDFKTYTIGVVA
-137 VDGKTV
+137 DGKTV
-143 TVGESGIAATKTL
+143 TVGESGIAASKTL
-156 EYVATSGNVAAHINL
+156 EYVAASGSVAAHIEL

-198 DKESNSLSLFFK
+198 DKESNSLSLFFM

-220 VDMKEL
+220 IDMKEF

-253 DVKIKTM
+253 DVKIKSM
-260 AETSYAPGSIVTGL
+260 AETSYAEGSVVTGL
-274 VDSADVK
+274 VDAADVK

-303 SVDAAVDNK
+303 SVNAAVDNK
-312 HVNISVDVQD
+312 HVKVSVDVQD
-322 ISVVA
+322 ITVVA

-334 AEGAQTSAPVHGTLT
+334 AEGVQTTAPVHGTLT

-376 AARADAKIV
+376 AARTDAKIV

-390 LDKASSK
+390 LDKTSSK

-424 TVNRTATSSTAE
+424 TVSRTATSSTAE

-490 GDSYVKAEIDA
+490 GDSYVKAEIDGV
-501 ANNKKVNVSAQVA
+501 NNKKINVSAQVA

-595 VVTTVASG
+595 TVTTVASG

>member
-1 MQTNGKNLYK
+1 
-11 YVHNRYSN
+11 
-19 ESKIKKNRLK
+19 
-29 TFMANVKKFVYV
+29 MANVKKFVYV
-41 STLEKWTENE
+41 STAEKWAANE
-51 NQIIPESGKWFKS
+51 NHIIPESGKWYKS

-76 RGKAYGLSTENAQRI
+76 RGKAYGLSVADAQRI

-118 EVTVSGA
+118 EVTVSGEA
-125 SDAFKTYTIGAI
+125 DEFKTYTIGAI

-143 TVGESGIAATKTL
+143 TVDESGIAAAKTL
-156 EYVATSGNVAAHINL
+156 EYVAALGGVAAHIDL

-198 DKESNSLSLFFK
+198 DKETNSLSLFFK
-210 QADGALKEEK
+210 QADGTLKEEK

-226 IDINDIFIGADSQN
+226 IDIDDIFIGVDSQN
-240 YLKVSNDASTATF
+240 YLKVTNDASTATF
-253 DVKIKTM
+253 DVKIKKM
-260 AETSYAPGSIVTGL
+260 AEASYAEGNIVTGL
-274 VDSADVK
+274 VDAADVK
-281 KYIDSR
+281 KYIDTQ
-287 SSDLGITA
+287 SSDLAVTA

-303 SVDAAVDNK
+303 SVNAAVDNK
-312 HVNISVDVQD
+312 HVKVSADVQD

-349 GVDKSLVDGA
+349 GTEKSLVDGA

-397 VDGTNVHVDYKEE
+397 VNGTNVHVDYKEE

-424 TVNRTATSSTAE
+424 TVNRVKTSSTAE
-436 TPASDASIAVTV
+436 TPAADASIAVAS

-454 VKASDLASV
+454 VKASDLAAV

-480 KIKDLSVEAA
+480 KIKELSVEAA

-514 DLTLTSAEG
+514 NLTLTSAA
-523 VDSTLAGEA
+523 DTNSTLTGES

-546 GFVNARIAEEVKK
+546 SFVNARIAEEVKK
-559 LHSDATSADGTNV
+559 LDSDSTSADGTNV

-595 VVTTVASG
+595 TVTTVASG

>member
-1 MQTNGKNLYK
+1 
-11 YVHNRYSN
+11 
-19 ESKIKKNRLK
+19 
-29 TFMANVKKFVYV
+29 MANVKKFVYV
-41 STLEKWTENE
+41 STAEKWAANE
-51 NQIIPESGKWFKS
+51 NHIIPESGKWYKS

-76 RGKAYGLSTENAQRI
+76 RGKAYGLSAADAQRI

-118 EVTVSGA
+118 EVTVSGEA
-125 SDAFKTYTIGAI
+125 DDFKTYTIGAI

-143 TVGESGIAATKTL
+143 TVGESGITAAKTL
-156 EYVATSGNVAAHINL
+156 EYVAALGGVSAHIDL

-198 DKESNSLSLFFK
+198 NKETNSLSLFFK
-210 QADGALKEEK
+210 QADGTLKEEK

-226 IDINDIFIGADSQN
+226 IDINDIFIGVDSQN
-240 YLKVSNDASTATF
+240 YLKVTNDASTATF
-253 DVKIKTM
+253 DVKIKKM
-260 AETSYAPGSIVTGL
+260 AEASYAEGHIVTGL
-274 VDSADVK
+274 VDAADVK
-281 KYIDSR
+281 KYIDTQ
-287 SSDLGITA
+287 SSDLVVSA

-303 SVDAAVDNK
+303 SVDTSVDNK
-312 HVNISVDVQD
+312 HVKVSADVQD
-322 ISVVA
+322 IAVVA
-327 GQAGAYN
+327 GTVGVYN
-334 AEGAQTSAPVHGTLT
+334 PEGAQTTAPVHGTLT
-349 GVDKSLVDGA
+349 GTEKSLVDGA

-397 VDGTNVHVDYKEE
+397 VNGTNVHVDYKEE

-424 TVNRTATSSTAE
+424 TVNRVKTSSTAE
-436 TPASDASIAVTV
+436 TPAADASIAVAS

-454 VKASDLASV
+454 VKASDLAAV

-480 KIKDLSVEAA
+480 KIKELSVEAA

-514 DLTLTSAEG
+514 NLTVTSVADT
-523 VDSTLAGEA
+523 DSTLTGES

-546 GFVNARIAEEVKK
+546 GFVNARIAEEIAK
-559 LHSDATSADGTNV
+559 LDSDSTSTDGSNI

-577 EVDGKLSAV
+577 ETDGKLSAV
-586 NVTENYAEV
+586 NVTEDYAEV
-595 VVTTVASG
+595 TVTTVASG

-613 ENKLVKASDLKAA
+613 EGKLVKASDLKAA

>member
-1 MQTNGKNLYK
+1 
-11 YVHNRYSN
+11 
-19 ESKIKKNRLK
+19 
-29 TFMANVKKFVYV
+29 MANVKKFVYV
-41 STLEKWTENE
+41 STAEKWAANE
-51 NQIIPESGKWFKS
+51 QYIIPESGKWYKS

-76 RGKAYGLSTENAQRI
+76 RGKAYGMSPEVAQRI

-96 AKAALEAHLKSQTVS
+96 AKSALEAHLKSQTVS

-143 TVGESGIAATKTL
+143 TVGESGLAASKTL
-156 EYVATSGNVAAHINL
+156 QYVAASGGVSAHIDL

-198 DKESNSLSLFFK
+198 NKVDNSLSLFFK
-210 QADGALKEEK
+210 QADGTLKEEK

-240 YLKVSNDASTATF
+240 YLKVTNDASTATF
-253 DVKIKTM
+253 DAKIKSM
-260 AETSYAPGSIVTGL
+260 AETSYAEGNIVTGL
-274 VDSADVK
+274 VDAADVK
-281 KYIDSR
+281 KYIDTKSA
-287 SSDLGITA
+287 DLAVTA
-295 EGDDYIDA
+295 EGDDYINA
-303 SVDAAVDNK
+303 SADNK
-312 HVNISVDVQD
+312 HVKVSADVQN
-322 ISVVA
+322 ITAVA
-327 GQAGAYN
+327 GTRGVYN
-334 AEGAQTSAPVHGTLT
+334 DEGTQTTAPVHGTLT
-349 GVDKSLVDGA
+349 GVEKSLVDGA

-376 AARADAKIV
+376 SARADAKIV

-397 VDGTNVHVDYKEE
+397 VNGTNVHVDYKEE

-424 TVNRTATSSTAE
+424 TVNRVATSSTAE
-436 TPASDASIAVTV
+436 TPAADASIAVAS
-448 GDEGKL
+448 GDAGKL
-454 VKASDLASV
+454 VKASDLAAV
-463 AGFAADKVTEEA
+463 AGFAADKVTEEL
-475 HRVDK
+475 HRIDK
-480 KIKDLSVEAA
+480 KIKELSVEAA

-501 ANNKKVNVSAQVA
+501 ANNKKVKVSAQVA
-514 DLTLTSAEG
+514 DLTLTSAADA
-523 VDSTLAGEA
+523 DSTLTGVS

-546 GFVNARIAEEVKK
+546 GFVNARIAEEIAK
-559 LHSDATSADGTNV
+559 LDSESTSTDGSNI

-577 EVDGKLSAV
+577 ETDGKLSAV
-586 NVTENYAEV
+586 NVTEDYAQIT
-595 VVTTVASG
+595 VTTVASG
-603 NASFTVKSGD
+603 DASFTVKSGD
-613 ENKLVKASDLKAA
+613 EGKLVKASDLKAA

>member
-1 MQTNGKNLYK
+1 
-11 YVHNRYSN
+11 
-19 ESKIKKNRLK
+19 
-29 TFMANVKKFVYV
+29 MANVKKFVYV
-41 STLEKWTENE
+41 STAEKWTANE
-51 NQIIPESGKWFKS
+51 NHIIPESGKWYKS

-76 RGKAYGLSTENAQRI
+76 RGKAYGLSVADAQRI

-118 EVTVSGA
+118 EVTVSGEA
-125 SDAFKTYTIGAI
+125 DDFKTYTIGAI

-143 TVGESGIAATKTL
+143 TVGGSGIAAAKTL
-156 EYVATSGNVAAHINL
+156 EYVAALGGVAAHIDL

-198 DKESNSLSLFFK
+198 SKETNSLSLFFK
-210 QADGALKEEK
+210 QADGTLKEEK

-226 IDINDIFIGADSQN
+226 IDIDDIFIGVDSQN
-240 YLKVSNDASTATF
+240 YLKVTNDASTATF
-253 DVKIKTM
+253 DVKIKKM
-260 AETSYAPGSIVTGL
+260 AEASYAEGQIVTGL
-274 VDSADVK
+274 VDAADVK
-281 KYIDSR
+281 KYIDTQ
-287 SSDLGITA
+287 SSDLAVTA
-295 EGDDYIDA
+295 EGDDYVDA
-303 SVDAAVDNK
+303 SVNASVDNK
-312 HVNISVDVQD
+312 HVKVSADVQD
-322 ISVVA
+322 IAVVA
-327 GQAGAYN
+327 GTVGVYN
-334 AEGAQTSAPVHGTLT
+334 PEGAQTTAPVHGTLT
-349 GVDKSLVDGA
+349 GTEKSLVDGA

-397 VDGTNVHVDYKEE
+397 VNGTNVHVDYKEE

-424 TVNRTATSSTAE
+424 TVNRVKTSSTAE
-436 TPASDASIAVTV
+436 TPAADASIAVAA

-454 VKASDLASV
+454 VKASDLAAV
-463 AGFAADKVTEEA
+463 AGFAADKVTEET

-480 KIKDLSVEAA
+480 KIKELSVEAA

-501 ANNKKVNVSAQVA
+501 TNNKKVNVSAQVA
-514 DLTLTSAEG
+514 NLTLTSAAET
-523 VDSTLAGEA
+523 DSTLTGVS

-546 GFVNARIAEEVKK
+546 GFVNARIAEEIAK
-559 LHSDATSADGTNV
+559 LDSDSTSTDGSNI

-577 EVDGKLSAV
+577 ETDGKLSAV
-586 NVTENYAEV
+586 NVTEDYAEV
-595 VVTTVASG
+595 TVTTVASG

-613 ENKLVKASDLKAA
+613 EGKLVKASDLKAA

>member
-1 MQTNGKNLYK
+1 
-11 YVHNRYSN
+11 
-19 ESKIKKNRLK
+19 
-29 TFMANVKKFVYV
+29 MANVKKFVYV
-41 STLEKWTENE
+41 STAEKWAANE
-51 NQIIPESGKWFKS
+51 NHIIPESGKWYKS

-76 RGKAYGLSTENAQRI
+76 RGKAYGLSSEDAQRI

-118 EVTVSGA
+118 EVTVSGEA
-125 SDAFKTYTIGAI
+125 DDFKTYTIGAI

-143 TVGESGIAATKTL
+143 TVGESGIAAAKTL
-156 EYVATSGNVAAHINL
+156 EYVAASGGVSAHIDL

-198 DKESNSLSLFFK
+198 DKETNSLSLFFK
-210 QADGALKEEK
+210 QADGTLKEEK

-226 IDINDIFIGADSQN
+226 IDINDIFIGVDSQD
-240 YLKVSNDASTATF
+240 YLKVTNDASTATF
-253 DVKIKTM
+253 DVKIKSM
-260 AETSYAPGSIVTGL
+260 AEASYAEGNIVTGL
-274 VDSADVK
+274 VDAADVK
-281 KYIDSR
+281 KYIDSK
-287 SSDLGITA
+287 SSDLAVTA

-303 SVDAAVDNK
+303 SVDASVDNK
-312 HVNISVDVQD
+312 HVKVSADVQD
-322 ISVVA
+322 IAVVA
-327 GQAGAYN
+327 GTVGVYDP
-334 AEGAQTSAPVHGTLT
+334 EGAQTTAPVHGTLT
-349 GVDKSLVDGA
+349 GTEKSLVDGA

-397 VDGTNVHVDYKEE
+397 VNGTNVHVDYKEE

-424 TVNRTATSSTAE
+424 TVNRVETSSTAE
-436 TPASDASIAVTV
+436 TPATDASIAVAS

-454 VKASDLASV
+454 VKASDLAAV
-463 AGFAADKVTEEA
+463 AGFTADKVTEEA

-480 KIKDLSVEAA
+480 KIKDFSVEAA

-514 DLTLTSAEG
+514 DLTLTSVADT
-523 VDSTLAGEA
+523 DSTLTGES

-546 GFVNARIAEEVKK
+546 GFVNARIAEEIAK
-559 LHSDATSADGTNV
+559 LDSEKTSADGSNI

-577 EVDGKLSAV
+577 ETDGKLSAV
-586 NVTENYAEV
+586 NVTEDYAEV
-595 VVTTVASG
+595 TVTTVASG

-613 ENKLVKASDLKAA
+613 EGKLVKASDLKAA

>member
-1 MQTNGKNLYK
+1 
-11 YVHNRYSN
+11 
-19 ESKIKKNRLK
+19 
-29 TFMANVKKFVYV
+29 MANVKKFVYV
-41 STLEKWTENE
+41 STAEKWAANE
-51 NQIIPESGKWFKS
+51 NHIIPESGKWYKS

-76 RGKAYGLSTENAQRI
+76 RGKAYGLSSEDAQRI

-118 EVTVSGA
+118 EVTVSGEA
-125 SDAFKTYTIGAI
+125 DEFKTYTIGAI

-143 TVGESGIAATKTL
+143 TVGESGIAAAKTL
-156 EYVATSGNVAAHINL
+156 EYVAASGGVSAHIDL

-198 DKESNSLSLFFK
+198 DKETNSLSLFFK
-210 QADGALKEEK
+210 QADGTLKEEK

-226 IDINDIFIGADSQN
+226 IDINDIFIGVDSQD
-240 YLKVSNDASTATF
+240 YLKVTNDASTATF
-253 DVKIKTM
+253 DVKIKKM
-260 AETSYAPGSIVTGL
+260 AEASYAEGSIVTGL
-274 VDSADVK
+274 VDAADVK
-281 KYIDSR
+281 KYIDTK
-287 SSDLGITA
+287 SSDLAVTA

-303 SVDAAVDNK
+303 SVDASVDNK
-312 HVNISVDVQD
+312 HVKVSADVQD
-322 ISVVA
+322 IAVVA
-327 GQAGAYN
+327 GTVGVYDP
-334 AEGAQTSAPVHGTLT
+334 EGAQTTAPVHGTLT
-349 GVDKSLVDGA
+349 GTEKSLVDGA

-397 VDGTNVHVDYKEE
+397 VNGTNVHVDYKEE

-424 TVNRTATSSTAE
+424 TVNRVETSSTAE
-436 TPASDASIAVTV
+436 TPATDASIAVAS

-454 VKASDLASV
+454 VKASDLAAV

-480 KIKDLSVEAA
+480 KIKELSVEAA
-490 GDSYVKAEIDA
+490 GDSYVKTEIDP

-514 DLTLTSAEG
+514 DLTLTSVADT
-523 VDSTLAGEA
+523 DSTLTGES

-546 GFVNARIAEEVKK
+546 GFVNARIAEEIAK
-559 LHSDATSADGTNV
+559 LDSEKTSADGSNI

-577 EVDGKLSAV
+577 ETDGKLSAV
-586 NVTENYAEV
+586 NVTEDYAEV
-595 VVTTVASG
+595 AVTTVASG

-613 ENKLVKASDLKAA
+613 EGKLVKASDLKAA

>member
-1 MQTNGKNLYK
+1 
-11 YVHNRYSN
+11 
-19 ESKIKKNRLK
+19 
-29 TFMANVKKFVYV
+29 MANVKKFVYV
-41 STLEKWTENE
+41 STAEKWAANE
-51 NQIIPESGKWFKS
+51 NHIIPESGKWYKS

-118 EVTVSGA
+118 EVTVSGEA
-125 SDAFKTYTIGAI
+125 DNFKTYTIGAI

-143 TVGESGIAATKTL
+143 TVGESGIAAAKTL
-156 EYVATSGNVAAHINL
+156 EYVAASGGVAAHIDL

-198 DKESNSLSLFFK
+198 DKETNSLSLFFK
-210 QADGALKEEK
+210 QADGTLKEEK

-226 IDINDIFIGADSQN
+226 IDIDDIFIGVDSQN
-240 YLKVSNDASTATF
+240 YLKVTNDASTATF
-253 DVKIKTM
+253 DVKIKKM
-260 AETSYAPGSIVTGL
+260 AEASYAEGNIVTGL
-274 VDSADVK
+274 VDAADVK
-281 KYIDSR
+281 KYIDTQ
-287 SSDLGITA
+287 SSDLAVTA

-303 SVDAAVDNK
+303 SVNAAVDNK
-312 HVNISVDVQD
+312 HVKVSADVQD

-349 GVDKSLVDGA
+349 GTEKSLVDGA

-397 VDGTNVHVDYKEE
+397 VNGTNVHVDYKEE

-424 TVNRTATSSTAE
+424 TVNRVKTSSTAE
-436 TPASDASIAVTV
+436 TPAADASIAVAS

-454 VKASDLASV
+454 VKASDLAAV

-480 KIKDLSVEAA
+480 KIKELSVEAA

-514 DLTLTSAEG
+514 NLTLTSAAAT
-523 VDSTLAGEA
+523 DSTLTGVS

-546 GFVNARIAEEVKK
+546 GFVNARIAEEIAK
-559 LHSDATSADGTNV
+559 LDSDSTSTDGSNI

-577 EVDGKLSAV
+577 ETDGKLSAV
-586 NVTENYAEV
+586 NVTEDYAEV
-595 VVTTVASG
+595 AVTTVASG

-613 ENKLVKASDLKAA
+613 EGKLVKASDLKAA

>member
-1 MQTNGKNLYK
+1 
-11 YVHNRYSN
+11 
-19 ESKIKKNRLK
+19 
-29 TFMANVKKFVYV
+29 MANVKKFVYV
-41 STLEKWTENE
+41 STAEKWAANE
-51 NQIIPESGKWFKS
+51 NHIIPESGKWYKS

-76 RGKAYGLSTENAQRI
+76 RGKAYGLSAADAQRI

-118 EVTVSGA
+118 EVTVSGEA
-125 SDAFKTYTIGAI
+125 DEFKTYTIGAI

-143 TVGESGIAATKTL
+143 TVGESGIAAAKTL
-156 EYVATSGNVAAHINL
+156 EYVAASGGVSAHINL

-198 DKESNSLSLFFK
+198 NKETNSLSLFFK
-210 QADGALKEEK
+210 QADGTLKEEK

-226 IDINDIFIGADSQN
+226 VDIDDIFIGVDSQN
-240 YLKVSNDASTATF
+240 YLKVTNDASTATF
-253 DVKIKTM
+253 DVKIKSM
-260 AETSYAPGSIVTGL
+260 AEASYAEGNIVTGL
-274 VDSADVK
+274 VDAADVK
-281 KYIDSR
+281 KYIDTR
-287 SSDLGITA
+287 SSDLGVTA

-303 SVDAAVDNK
+303 SVDTSVDNK
-312 HVNISVDVQD
+312 HVKVSADVQD
-322 ISVVA
+322 IAVVA
-327 GQAGAYN
+327 GTVGVYN
-334 AEGAQTSAPVHGTLT
+334 PEGAQTTAPVHGTLT
-349 GVDKSLVDGA
+349 GTEKSLVDGA

-397 VDGTNVHVDYKEE
+397 VNGTNVHVDYKEE

-424 TVNRTATSSTAE
+424 TVNRVKTSSTAE
-436 TPASDASIAVTV
+436 TPAADASIAVAS

-454 VKASDLASV
+454 VKASDLAAV

-480 KIKDLSVEAA
+480 KIKGLSVEAA

-514 DLTLTSAEG
+514 DLTLTSAAET
-523 VDSTLAGEA
+523 DSTLTGVS

-546 GFVNARIAEEVKK
+546 GFVNARIAEEIAK
-559 LHSDATSADGTNV
+559 LDSDSTSTDGSNI

-577 EVDGKLSAV
+577 ETDGKLSAV
-586 NVTENYAEV
+586 NVTEDYAEV
-595 VVTTVASG
+595 AVTTVASG

-613 ENKLVKASDLKAA
+613 EGKLVKASDLKAA